1 MNGICETRSSSQ
13 VVSGGNFAARAG
25 GSNLQS
31 AHPAG
36 CASANIASG
45 QGFPAADGRLKS
57 APIRF
62 CLIAHH
68 SE

>member
-31 AHPAG
+31 AYPAG

-45 QGFPAADGRLKS
+45 QGFLPLMAD
-57 APIRF
+57 
-62 CLIAHH
+62 
-68 SE
+68 